1 MKPASDASALNAIHR
16 QVMWNRLVAVVEEQA
31 QTILRTAFGSVV
43 REAGDLSAGI
53 YDLRGRMIA
62 QAVTG
67 TPGHVNTMARAVEH
81 FLGRFPLAV
90 MAPGDVFVTNDPW
103 LGTGHLF
110 DFVVVTPAWRDE
122 KPVALFAST
131 CHVID
136 VGGRGFT
143 AEARSIYEEG
153 ILIPHT
159 RLRSGDALNDELFAI
174 LCANSRN
181 PVEMKGDI
189 LSLVACNDTGR
200 ARLDEMMTEFGL
212 DEIAPLAD
220 YIIESS
226 RSAMAEAVRAV
237 PNGCYR
243 TEMELDGYDAPV
255 SIRAEMTV
263 SDDGIVVDYGGTSAA
278 SAYGI
283 NSPLCYTEAY
293 TCFGIKCIVAPAVPN
308 NHGSLSVLRIV
319 AERGS
324 VVHPVHPS
332 PVTARHVIGQMLP
345 DIAFGCL
352 AQALPGRVP
361 AESAGSIW
369 VLPFADAGGAPGNA
383 SRFNVMNVGM
393 GGVGARPGR
402 DGLSVTA
409 FPSGVGAIPVE
420 VTESEAPLV
429 FWRKEFL
436 PDSGGPGAFRG
447 GLGQVIEVGSAE
459 EHPFTVS
466 AATFDRTQNPARGRE
481 GGRPGAAGA
490 ARLSGGRV
498 LAGKAVHEIPGG
510 EHLVVELPGG
520 GGLGDPRE
528 RGAELVEADLDA
540 GYITE
545 DGARNEYGFER
556 VVPQTGTVN
565 SQTGHPQGEDQ

>member
-1 MKPASDASALNAIHR
+1 MTRTPAPALDAIHR
-16 QVMWNRLVAVVEEQA
+16 QVMWNRLIAVVEEQA
-31 QTILRTAFGSVV
+31 QTILRTAFGAVV

-81 FLGRFPLAV
+81 FLERFSVAE
-90 MAPGDVFVTNDPW
+90 MGPGDAFVTNDPW

-110 DFVVVTPAWRDE
+110 DFVVVTPAFRGGA
-122 KPVALFAST
+122 PVALFAST
-131 CHVID
+131 CHVVD

-143 AEARSIYEEG
+143 AEARSIHEEG
-153 ILIPHT
+153 ILVPHT
-159 RLRSGDALNDELFAI
+159 RLRTGGALNGELLAI
-174 LCANSRN
+174 LSANSRN

-200 ARLDEMMTEFGL
+200 ARLGEMMDEFGL
-212 DEIAPLAD
+212 DGIAPLAD
-220 YIIESS
+220 HVIESS
-226 RSAMAEAVRAV
+226 RAAMIEAVRAV
-237 PNGCYR
+237 PNGRYR

-255 SIRAEMTV
+255 RLRAEMTV
-263 SDDGIVVDYGGTSAA
+263 SDEAIAVDYAGSSAA

-308 NHGSLSVLRIV
+308 NHGSLSVLRV
-319 AERGS
+319 AAEPGS
-324 VVHPVHPS
+324 AVHPLHPS

-345 DIAFGCL
+345 DVAFGCL

-369 VLPFADAGGAPGNA
+369 VLPFAGADGAAGNG

-393 GGVGARPGR
+393 GGIGARPGK

-409 FPSGVGAIPVE
+409 FPSGVGSIPVE
-420 VTESEAPLV
+420 VTESESPLV

-436 PDSGGPGAFRG
+436 PDSGGPGAHRG
-447 GLGQVIEVGSAE
+447 GLGQVIEVGSTGE
-459 EHPFTVS
+459 RPFTVS
-466 AATFDRTQNPARGRE
+466 AATFDRTRNPARGRE

-490 ARLSGGRV
+490 ARLASGQE
-498 LAGKAVHEIPGG
+498 LAGKAVHEVPAGG
-510 EHLVVELPGG
+510 RLVVELPGG
-520 GGLGDPRE
+520 GGLGDPRA
-528 RGAELVEADLDA
+528 RPAGLVEADLEA
-540 GYITE
+540 GYVSE
-545 DGARNEYGFER
+545 DGARRDYGFAR
-556 VVPQTGTVN
+556 GAPRASSVN
-565 SQTGHPQGEDQ
+565 RPTGHPQGEDR